1 MRSWIVAGIL
11 WVGLGVVGSPEVLCA
26 KGKIQWRSAETQ
38 RISLRREQI
47 PDLRSA
53 LSTLLRTHAKHPQR
67 IVLHS
72 EVQGPMQVG
81 FVEGGS
87 PEAVLSYLLSQH
99 GLSVVNQAEQTL
111 ILPRKLVWKISP
123 SSDRSLL
130 LSRYKPFSTSFR
142 RSVSCP
148 SSMFRR
154 HCAPTRF
161 IAASRTNPCRRR

>member
-111 ILPRKLVWKISP
+111 ILPRKLVWKSAHPATARFSCPATSP
-123 SSDRSLL
+123 SRRAFGDR
-130 LSRYKPFSTSFR
+130 
-142 RSVSCP
+142 
-148 SSMFRR
+148 
-154 HCAPTRF
+154 
-161 IAASRTNPCRRR
+161 